1 MFRFRTI
8 FLLAFA
14 LVSVTLIAQSKRDI
28 SDQAPPR
35 SDRSP
40 NESSSKDNP
49 VDLSAPMGD
58 AKSHPNS
65 GIADDVLELHT
76 YDPHRAEKDIEVGDF
91 YFKQKNYRA
100 AESRYREALEWKP
113 NDAIATFK
121 LANALEKEGNQPE
134 AEKFYNNYLQI
145 FPDGPSAEECKTAIA
160 RMKNPDTSKPEENKK
175 EKKKKK

>member
-1 MFRFRTI
+1 MPRLRLTFI
-8 FLLAFA
+8 LALALLSIGVF
-14 LVSVTLIAQSKRDI
+14 AQSKRDI

-40 NESSSKDNP
+40 KESSSKDNP

-100 AESRYREALEWKP
+100 AESRYREALDWKP
-113 NDAIATFK
+113 NDAVATFK

-134 AEKFYNNYLQI
+134 AEKFYTSYLKI
-145 FPDGPSAEECKTAIA
+145 LPDGPSAEECKAAID
-160 RMKNPDTSKPEENKK
+160 RMKNPNTEKPEETKK
-175 EKKKKK
+175 DKKK